1 MKAPGNLET
10 YNSTEHIETTI
21 MDQLIRSSELGAE
34 TGLSP
39 AQRTAGARQLGRAA
53 AVVGIAAVVI
63 VLWAFVSA
71 HNAAAKLKE
80 VTEDQAVINVATTR
94 PQSQAGVGEL
104 ILPGN
109 IQANYEAP
117 IYARTS
123 GYLKRWLVDIG
134 TPVKAGQLLAQI
146 ESPEVDQQLRQAQAD
161 LATAEANQKIADL
174 TAQRWRDLRATDSVS
189 KQEADEKIA
198 SAASGDAQKQAA
210 HANVQRL
217 RELSGFEKIVA
228 PFDGVVTARNTD
240 IGQLIAA
247 GENTGPALFRVA
259 DMHRLRL
266 YVTVPQTY
274 AASMKPGLQAEL
286 HFPDRPGKTYTATLD
301 STSSAID
308 TSTRT
313 LLAQLV
319 IDNKNGELLPGA
331 YTEVHFKLPA
341 GAAGESY
348 KLPANVLLFRSDG
361 LHVGVV
367 GPNGK
372 VVLKPVAVGRD
383 YGSDIEIIHGLDPDD
398 AVILSP
404 PDSLADGVAVRV
416 ATPKAEKVAKS

>member
-1 MKAPGNLET
+1 
-10 YNSTEHIETTI
+10 
-21 MDQLIRSSELGAE
+21 MDQLIRSNELGAE
-34 TGLSP
+34 
-39 AQRTAGARQLGRAA
+39 GAVAPKRSARGLGRAA
-53 AVVGIAAVVI
+53 LFVGVAALI
-63 VLWAFVSA
+63 IILWAGISA
-71 HNAAAKLKE
+71 HFAAAKLKE
-80 VTEDQAVINVATTR
+80 VTEAQAVVTVATTK
-94 PQSQAGVGEL
+94 PAALSDLAEL
-104 ILPGN
+104 VLPGN

-134 TPVKAGQLLAQI
+134 TPVKAGQLLGEI
-146 ESPEVDQQLRQAQAD
+146 ESPEIDQQLRQAQAD

-174 TAQRWRDLRATDSVS
+174 TAQRWRDLRASDSVS

-198 SAASGDAQKQAA
+198 SAASGDAQMQSA

-217 RELSGFEKIVA
+217 KELSGFEKVVA

-247 GENTGPALFRVA
+247 GENTGPALFRIA

-274 AASMKPGLQAEL
+274 AASMTPGLKADL
-286 HFPDRPGKTYTATLD
+286 AFPDRPGKTYTATLD

-308 TSTRT
+308 ASTRT

-331 YTEVHFKLPA
+331 YVEVHFKLPPGA
-341 GAAGESY
+341 GGPSF
-348 KLPANVLLFRSDG
+348 KLPANVLLFRGDG
-361 LHVGVV
+361 LHVGTVDA
-367 GPNGK
+367 NGH
-372 VVLKPVAVGRD
+372 VVLKTVEVGRD
-383 YGSDIEIIHGLDPDD
+383 YGSDIEIVHGLNADD
-398 AVILSP
+398 NVILSP
-404 PDSLADGVAVRV
+404 PDSLTDGVPVRV
-416 ATPKAEKVAKS
+416 AAPAKADRVAQS

>member
-1 MKAPGNLET
+1 
-10 YNSTEHIETTI
+10 
-21 MDQLIRSSELGAE
+21 MDQLTRSNELGAE
-34 TGLSP
+34 GTLAPTGTKRS
-39 AQRTAGARQLGRAA
+39 ARGLGRAA
-53 AVVGIAAVVI
+53 LFVGVAALI
-63 VLWAFVSA
+63 VLLWAGVSA
-71 HNAAAKLKE
+71 HFAAAKLKE
-80 VTEDQAVINVATTR
+80 VTEAQAVVTVATTK
-94 PQSQAGVGEL
+94 PSAQSEL
-104 ILPGN
+104 SELVLPGN

-134 TPVKAGQLLAQI
+134 TPVKAGQLLGEI

-161 LATAEANQKIADL
+161 LATAQANQKIADL
-174 TAQRWRDLRATDSVS
+174 TAQRWRDLRASDSVS

-198 SAASGDAQKQAA
+198 SAASGDAQMQAA
-210 HANVQRL
+210 RANVQRL

-228 PFDGVVTARNTD
+228 PFDGIVTARNTD

-274 AASMKPGLQAEL
+274 AASMKPGLKADL
-286 HFPDRPGKTYTATLD
+286 LFPDRPGKVYTAVLD

-331 YTEVHFKLPA
+331 YAEVHFKLPPGA
-341 GAAGESY
+341 GGPSF
-348 KLPANVLLFRSDG
+348 KLPANVLLFRGDG
-361 LHVGVV
+361 LHVGIVDA
-367 GPNGK
+367 NNH
-372 VVLKPVAVGRD
+372 VVLKTVEVGRD
-383 YGSDIEIIHGLDPDD
+383 YGSDIEIVHGLDADD
-398 AVILSP
+398 NVILSP
-404 PDSLADGVAVRV
+404 PDSLTEDTVVRLATPPKPARV
-416 ATPKAEKVAKS
+416 AQS

>member
-1 MKAPGNLET
+1 
-10 YNSTEHIETTI
+10 
-21 MDQLIRSSELGAE
+21 MDQLTRSSESGSE
-34 TGLSP
+34 SVLSP
-39 AQRTAGARQLGRAA
+39 AERKAGARQLGRAGA
-53 AVVGIAAVVI
+53 FVGTVAGVVLV
-63 VLWAFVSA
+63 WAFLSA
-71 HNAAAKLKE
+71 HHAAAKLKE
-80 VTEDQAVINVATTR
+80 VTEDQAVVTVATTK
-94 PQSQAGVGEL
+94 PAAQGPGNDLV
-104 ILPGN
+104 LPGN

-134 TPVKAGQLLAQI
+134 TPVKAGQLLAEI

-161 LATAEANQKIADL
+161 LATADANQKIADL
-174 TAQRWRDLRATDSVS
+174 TAQRWRNLRESDSVS

-198 SAASGDAQKQAA
+198 SAASGDAQMQAA
-210 HANVQRL
+210 RANVQRL

-240 IGQLIAA
+240 IGRLISA

-274 AASMKPGLQAEL
+274 AAAMKPGLQAEL
-286 HFPDRPGKTYTATLD
+286 HFPDRPGKTYIATLD

-341 GAAGESY
+341 GAGGVSY

-361 LHVGVV
+361 LHVGTVDA
-367 GPNGK
+367 NNH
-372 VVLKPVAVGRD
+372 VVLKSVSIGRD
-383 YGSDIEIIHGLDPDD
+383 YGSDIEITQGLEAEDN
-398 AVILSP
+398 VILSP
-404 PDSLADGVAVRV
+404 PDSLSNGLAVRIATPKAA
-416 ATPKAEKVAKS
+416 ATPKAERVAKS

>member
-1 MKAPGNLET
+1 
-10 YNSTEHIETTI
+10 
-21 MDQLIRSSELGAE
+21 MDQLIRSNELGAE
-34 TGLSP
+34 GAVAPPGTKHSARGL
-39 AQRTAGARQLGRAA
+39 RRAA
-53 AVVGIAAVVI
+53 LFVGVAALI
-63 VLWAFVSA
+63 IILWAGVSA
-71 HNAAAKLKE
+71 HFAAAKLKE
-80 VTEDQAVINVATTR
+80 VTEAQAVVTVATTK
-94 PQSQAGVGEL
+94 PGAQSDLSEL
-104 ILPGN
+104 VLPGN

-134 TPVKAGQLLAQI
+134 TPVKAGQLLGEI
-146 ESPEVDQQLRQAQAD
+146 ESPEIDQQLRQAQAD

-174 TAQRWRDLRATDSVS
+174 TAQRWRDLRASDSVS

-198 SAASGDAQKQAA
+198 SAASGDAQMQSA

-217 RELSGFEKIVA
+217 KELSGFEKIVA

-247 GENTGPALFRVA
+247 GENTGPALFRIA

-274 AASMKPGLQAEL
+274 AASMKPGLKADL
-286 HFPDRPGKTYTATLD
+286 AFPDRPGKTYTATLD

-308 TSTRT
+308 ASTRT

-331 YTEVHFKLPA
+331 YVEVHFKLPPGA
-341 GAAGESY
+341 GGASF

-361 LHVGVV
+361 LHVGTVDA
-367 GPNGK
+367 NNH
-372 VVLKPVAVGRD
+372 VVLKAVEVGRD
-383 YGSDIEIIHGLDPDD
+383 YGSDIEIVHGLNADD
-398 AVILSP
+398 NVILSP
-404 PDSLADGVAVRV
+404 PDSLTDGVPVHVAAPAKADRV
-416 ATPKAEKVAKS
+416 AQS